1 MVSARARSAG
11 SRVGPLPMVNMVVLE
26 AGLAA
31 ALLARNAVVWCAV
44 ALIALPLALGRWRGR
59 WVLRWV
65 QLIVGY
71 LVRPSNRTL
80 INPDPA
86 AGGPP
91 SASAPFVDAEPF
103 MDTDEPR
110 LALLRLLLP
119 DLRIARGSDHRHEQP
134 GLAWH
139 QGSWTAV
146 LEVDAEP
153 SMITSVGGGP
163 RVPLS
168 ALAPCLEHRGVVL
181 DAIQL
186 LWHCY
191 PGNAALPP
199 SAPALLAYQE
209 VLGSLP
215 AAARRSTWVAVRLD
229 PRRCPAA
236 VAERGGGVLGCHR
249 ALIGALSR
257 VRGALESRGLST
269 RPLDA
274 EQLVR
279 AGIRAAE
286 LSTAASVGGPV
297 ALNEGWAAVTA
308 AGVGHASYV
317 ISGWGGAGNLTALTG
332 VRALSTTVALT
343 LSPGADGAEVGLRGL
358 ARVSA
363 SDPGELAAAERRLG
377 AVAQRLGVAL
387 RPLHG
392 LQAAGLAATLPL
404 GALR

>member
-1 MVSARARSAG
+1 MVTTRARSVG
-11 SRVGPLPMVNMVVLE
+11 SLPVVNMVVLE

-31 ALLARNAVVWCAV
+31 AVLARYTAVWCAV
-44 ALIALPLALGRWRGR
+44 MLIALALIALALALGRWRGR
-59 WVLRWV
+59 WLLRWV
-65 QLIVGY
+65 QLTAGY
-71 LVRPSNRTL
+71 LVRPASRTL
-80 INPDPA
+80 TNPDPA
-86 AGGPP
+86 ADGPP
-91 SASAPFVDAEPF
+91 SVSAPLLAAEPF
-103 MDTDEPR
+103 LDADEPR

-119 DLRIARGSDHRHEQP
+119 DLRIARGSDHRHEQL

-139 QGSWTAV
+139 QDAWTAV
-146 LEVDAEP
+146 LEVDAEQ

-163 RVPLS
+163 RVPLG

-215 AAARRSTWVAVRLD
+215 AVARRGTWVAVRLD

-297 ALNEGWAAVTA
+297 V
-308 AGVGHASYV
+308 
-317 ISGWGGAGNLTALTG
+317 
-332 VRALSTTVALT
+332 LS
-343 LSPGADGAEVGLRGL
+343 
-358 ARVSA
+358 
-363 SDPGELAAAERRLG
+363 
-377 AVAQRLGVAL
+377 
-387 RPLHG
+387 
-392 LQAAGLAATLPL
+392 
-404 GALR
+404 